1 MTLFY
6 CLKRRS
12 TIGGKKFSR
21 RPAQPQGLRINRR
34 IRARE
39 LMVIDSDGT
48 QLGVMSVNEA
58 MKVAI
63 DQELDL
69 VEVSPNTNPPVCKI
83 LDFGKYMYQQNKK
96 HTKQK
101 TTTLKEVKVRPQTSE
116 HDLDFKIKNAK
127 KFIEEGNKVKVS
139 MMFRGR
145 EIVYASKF
153 SKAVF
158 DQICEALVDTA
169 NVETRA
175 KMEGRRMLM
184 ILAPK

>member
-1 MTLFY
+1 MITGN
-6 CLKRRS
+6 KV
-12 TIGGKKFSR
+12 SR
-21 RPAQPQGLRINRR
+21 KGADTKGLRINRR

-48 QLGVMSVNEA
+48 QLGLLSVNEA
-58 MKVAI
+58 MKIAI
-63 DQELDL
+63 DQDLDL

-83 LDFGKYMYQQNKK
+83 LDYGKYLYQLNKK

-101 TTTLKEVKVRPQTSE
+101 TITLKEIKVRPQTSE
-116 HDLDFKIKNAK
+116 HDLEFKIKNAR

-153 SKAVF
+153 STNIF
-158 DQICEALVDTA
+158 DQVCSALADIA
-169 NVETRA
+169 IIEMRA
-175 KMEGRRMLM
+175 KMEGRRMMLV
-184 ILAPK
+184 LSPK

>member
-1 MTLFY
+1 
-6 CLKRRS
+6 
-12 TIGGKKFSR
+12 
-21 RPAQPQGLRINRR
+21 
-34 IRARE
+34 
-39 LMVIDSDGT
+39 MVIDSDGS
-48 QLGVMSVNEA
+48 QLGVLSVNEA

-83 LDFGKYMYQQNKK
+83 LDYGKYLYQQNKK

-127 KFIEEGNKVKVS
+127 KFILDGNKVKVS

-153 SKAVF
+153 AMNVF
-158 DQICEALVDTA
+158 DQVVEALVDVA
-169 NVETRA
+169 AVEMRA
-175 KMEGRRMLM
+175 KREGRRMIMVLS
-184 ILAPK
+184 PK